1 MYIYIY
7 VNVYVYVYTMNSDL
21 GSQCVYGLVSISKNY
36 QTNIY
41 IYENKEPT
49 KPPAKLLFP
58 AHLAGFR
65 AHHLHILPDREG

>member
-1 MYIYIY
+1 MYIYI
-7 VNVYVYVYTMNSDL
+7 NVYVYVYTMNSDL
-21 GSQCVYGLVSISKNY
+21 GSQCVYGLVSISKKISNEY
-36 QTNIY
+36 LY